1 MKKIKLFLLSLL
13 IPAFSFAQGGIEI
26 VPFAG
31 YMFGGSINFYEGKL
45 KITDGVDYGVSLVI
59 PIRDVVDIEISYTG
73 MQSEAKFT
81 AYAGYP
87 GFSDE
92 QTGVNTSYFQIGTI
106 KKIPVNNPDII
117 PFGSFTL
124 GATLFALDAY
134 TDTWRFSITAGGG
147 VKFMFSDHVGVIL
160 RGRLMLPMSFG
171 GVGGYCGIGTGG
183 SGCGLSLN
191 SYATLVQG
199 DFNGGLVFKFGN

>member
-1 MKKIKLFLLSLL
+1 MKKIKLLLLTLL
-13 IPAFSFAQGGIEI
+13 IPAFSIAQGGIEI
-26 VPFAG
+26 MPFAG
-31 YMFGGSINFYEGKL
+31 YMFGGSINFYQGKL
-45 KITDGVDYGVSLVI
+45 KITDGVDYGISLVI
-59 PIRDVVDIEISYTG
+59 PIKNIIDLEISYTG
-73 MQSEAKFT
+73 MQSEAQFN
-81 AYAGYP
+81 AYTGYP
-87 GFSDE
+87 DFSDE
-92 QTGVNTSYFQIGTI
+92 QTGVHTNYFQIGTM
-106 KKIPVNNPDII
+106 KKIQVNNPDII

-147 VKFMFSDHVGVIL
+147 VKFMFSDHIGMIV

-199 DFNGGLVFKFGN
+199 DFTGGLVFKMGN